1 MGFPLWMDS
10 QTVGELLPW
19 ACCSHPQHPLQG
31 RDEDG
36 SGKEEERGEGALPH
50 TQGSSMALA
59 EVWSSPLSDRC
70 SGRPMVLP
78 GKIPL
83 SQHWE
88 DEWEVF
94 QGQCIHVC
102 HPASAAVAQEREN
115 FQSEAGRE
123 AIQRENSCSWS
134 IPVLFQQHLLGALC
148 RGMKG

>member
-1 MGFPLWMDS
+1 MGFLLWMDS
-10 QTVGELLPW
+10 QTVDELLLW

-50 TQGSSMALA
+50 TQDSSMALA
-59 EVWSSPLSDRC
+59 EVWSSPMSDRC

-94 QGQCIHVC
+94 QGRCIHVC
-102 HPASAAVAQEREN
+102 HPASAAVAQGREN

-123 AIQRENSCSWS
+123 AIRSENSCSWS
-134 IPVLFQQHLLGALC
+134 IPVLFQQHLLGAVW